1 MSKPDEH
8 FSYRHPAQVQP
19 HIQASRRYDL
29 ISKHADKQQQKTH
42 VLHLETVPYQLRQQT
57 HISKINQKKNFL
69 QQIIINHSRTP
80 IYKYTETCIK

>member
-57 HISKINQKKNFL
+57 HISKINQKKFFPTSNDKPLKNAHL
-69 QQIIINHSRTP
+69 QIHRNLH
-80 IYKYTETCIK
+80 